1 MWQAFKEFLNR
12 GNVMDLAVAVVI
24 GTAFSQIVNSLVG
37 DVITPVIGVL
47 LGGINFIQ
55 NLSVTIGGATIKY
68 GAFIQSII
76 NFLIVAFAM
85 FLIVQAYNRFKRK
98 EDKKDEVKKQV
109 EPSQEVVLLTQIRDI
124 MERNGGSAQS
134 YQQAQQQARQQGQQ
148 SSGSSQQS

>member
-24 GTAFSQIVNSLVG
+24 GAAFTQVINSLVG
-37 DVITPVIGVL
+37 DIITPVLGVL

-76 NFLIVAFAM
+76 NFLIVAFAL
-85 FLIVQAYNRFKRK
+85 FLIIQAYNHFKRQEEKK
-98 EDKKDEVKKQV
+98 EEVKNQV
-109 EPSQEVVLLTQIRDI
+109 QPSQEVVLLTQIRDL
-124 MERNGGSAQS
+124 MERNNGGGNGGQRQPASHPTGTPQS
-134 YQQAQQQARQQGQQ
+134 
-148 SSGSSQQS
+148 